1 MSAQRVPLPPQ
12 PFPFPSHRSPVPRHR
27 SKHYSLLPTAKL
39 VAASVGDLE
48 MGKSDIFAR
57 HSVTDIIASAS
68 PSRALHTLEV
78 PCYARLPKQ
87 PRRHHSSLN
96 VGETTEN

>member
-1 MSAQRVPLPPQ
+1 MSARRVAL
-12 PFPFPSHRSPVPRHR
+12 PSHRSRVPGHS

-57 HSVTDIIASAS
+57 HSLTDIIASAS
-68 PSRALHTLEV
+68 LSRALQSLEV
-78 PCYARLPKQ
+78 PSYACASR
-87 PRRHHSSLN
+87 N
-96 VGETTEN
+96 NTGGTIAA

>member
-1 MSAQRVPLPPQ
+1 MHNAS
-12 PFPFPSHRSPVPRHR
+12 PFPSYRSPVPGHS

-57 HSVTDIIASAS
+57 HSLTDIIASAS
-68 PSRALHTLEV
+68 PSRALQTLEV
-78 PCYARLPKQ
+78 PSYASASPNN
-87 PRRHHSSLN
+87 SC
-96 VGETTEN
+96 GTIAA